1 MEQSDN
7 HCGVYSSADA
17 SAGLAPLFRHHA
29 PLNLGGFERLG
40 TDTAEMAVS
49 PLAIVEHLYV
59 VEDIRAGQLTR
70 AVDAFLDPL
79 LFQGAEERLDDSI
92 IPAIAST
99 THAGVGE
106 AWQCTYERKTPYLG
120 ITTKAGWFNRKKNKI
135 GKWLTKR
142 RREIAR
148 ITRREQERMTE

>member
-1 MEQSDN
+1 MAYAECAHRHAHVLN
-7 HCGVYSSADA
+7 
-17 SAGLAPLFRHHA
+17 GLAPYSGHLA
-29 PLNLGGFERLG
+29 PSNLGGFERLG

-49 PLAIVEHLYV
+49 PFAIVEHLYV

-70 AVDAFLDPL
+70 AVDAFLHPL
-79 LFQGAEERLDDSI
+79 LFQGDEERLDDSI